1 MKHRYGG
8 EGILFIC
15 YCVLSC
21 DVAAIIVKA
30 GHLSNFGK
38 PFQPSG
44 SVLLNLVAEPSSCN
58 VVLDINIILAHD
70 LLIIHFY
77 CVLLNMGSVV
87 HMSGFICVLK

>member
-1 MKHRYGG
+1 MG
-8 EGILFIC
+8 ERAFYLFVTV
-15 YCVLSC
+15 YYLVMLQL
-21 DVAAIIVKA
+21 IIVKA

>member
-1 MKHRYGG
+1 MG
-8 EGILFIC
+8 ERAFYLFVTV
-15 YCVLSC
+15 YYLVMLQL
-21 DVAAIIVKA
+21 IIVKA

-87 HMSGFICVLK
+87 HMSGLICVLK